1 MVDRSVLEAALDDTL
16 GSTSFHEIGEKYEGK
31 VRDNYTR
38 GDRRFIVVTDRI
50 SAFDRVLGTIPFKG
64 QVLNRVATYWFEK
77 TRAIA
82 PNHVIRVPDPN
93 VLECVECE
101 PLLVEM
107 VMRGYLAGT
116 TSTSIWVHYQKGA
129 RSFCGHALPD
139 GMTKNQKLPEPLLTP
154 ATKAPMGEHDQSVSR
169 EEILAAGKVSAAD
182 FDLAASYAKA
192 LFAEGQRLA
201 ASRGLIMADTKY
213 ELGKTRDGRVILIDE
228 IHTPDSSRY
237 WVAASYE
244 GRLAKGLE
252 PEGLDKDYVRR
263 WLLEQ
268 GYTGDGAPPPLTDE
282 VRIEAARRYIDACER
297 ITGEPFVPDTR
308 PPAARILQNLSD
320 VT

>member
-64 QVLNRVATYWFEK
+64 QVLNRVATYWFDK
-77 TRAIA
+77 TRGIA

-93 VLECVECE
+93 VLECVQCE

-129 RSFCGHALPD
+129 RRFCGHDLPE

-154 ATKAPMGEHDQSVSR
+154 ATKAPIGEHDQSVSR

-182 FDLAASYAKA
+182 FDLAASYARA

-201 ASRGLIMADTKY
+201 GSRGLIMADTKY
-213 ELGKTRDGRVILIDE
+213 ELGKTPDGRVILIDE

-237 WVAASYE
+237 WVAASYDE
-244 GRLAKGLE
+244 RVAKGLE

-263 WLLEQ
+263 WLLDQ
-268 GYTGDGAPPPLTDE
+268 GYTGDGAPPALTDE

-297 ITGEPFVPDTR
+297 ITGEHFVPDTR
-308 PPAARILQNLSD
+308 PPAARILENLSD
-320 VT
+320 VK